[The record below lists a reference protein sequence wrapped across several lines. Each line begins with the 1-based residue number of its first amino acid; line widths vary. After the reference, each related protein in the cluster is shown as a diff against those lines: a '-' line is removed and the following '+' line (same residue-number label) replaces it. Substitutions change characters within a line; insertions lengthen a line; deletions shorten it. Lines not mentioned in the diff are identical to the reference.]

1 MLLQL
6 LKPKNLNFERTYRAP
21 LDTVWRAWTDPEML
35 RQWWGPEKT
44 VVPECRIDLRVG
56 GEIYI
61 VMEAGAEMG
70 KYQGTRWPMA
80 GTFTTI
86 EQPSALAYAARSWTE
101 GEEEGTTI
109 HHTNDVTLSES
120 GGTTTVRLHVTITKI
135 GPKAKLAAFGMKWG
149 YKTQL
154 DKLEK
159 YLAASLDS

>member
-6 LKPKNLNFERTYRAP
+6 LKPKNLSFERTYRAP
-21 LDTVWRAWTDPEML
+21 METVWRAWTDPDIL

-44 VVPECRIDLRVG
+44 VVPECRVDLQVG
-56 GEIYI
+56 GELYI
-61 VMEAGAEMG
+61 VMEAGEAMG

-80 GTFTTI
+80 GTFTRIDAGAGLT
-86 EQPSALAYAARSWTE
+86 YDARSWTE

-109 HHTNDVTLSES
+109 HHTNDVTLSA
-120 GGTTTVRLHVTITKI
+120 GDGTTTVRLQVTITKI

-149 YKTQL
+149 YKAQF

-159 YLAASLDS
+159 YLSAHA

>member
-6 LKPKNLNFERTYRAP
+6 LKPKKLNLERTYRAP
-21 LDTVWRAWTDPEML
+21 VDTAWRAWTDPEML

-44 VVPECRIDLRVG
+44 VVPECRVDLRVG

-70 KYQGTRWPMA
+70 KYQGTRWPMQ
-80 GTFTTI
+80 GTFTRVEENSGLT
-86 EQPSALAYAARSWTE
+86 YDARSWTV

-109 HHTNDVTLSES
+109 HHTNDVALTEVD
-120 GGTTTVRLHVTITKI
+120 GTTTVRLNVTISKI

-149 YKTQL
+149 YKAQL
-154 DKLEK
+154 DKLDK
-159 YLAASLDS
+159 LLAQ